1 MNDTDGIEYFTEE
14 NSAETVIARM
24 AECPDPRLKQVMT
37 SLVHHLHGFVK
48 DIEPSQG
55 EWTKAFEF
63 LTRAGQMCDDKRQE
77 WILLSDILG
86 VSMLVDAINSR
97 RPGGATENTVLGPF
111 HVTGIPV
118 RAMGDTISL
127 IEGGEP
133 LVVSGRITDT
143 DGNPVDGATL
153 DIWQS
158 SHEGF
163 YSNQQPE
170 LQPADNLR
178 GIFRTGADGTYWFRS
193 IKPTFYPIPT
203 DGPAGQLLTGMNR
216 HQYRPAHIHYII
228 NADGFDEVTTHIFVD
243 GDPYLESDAVFGVKQ
258 SLIRE
263 FVRHDDPD
271 RAAALGVGN
280 PFWTVEADFT
290 LVNRS

>member
-24 AECPDPRLKQVMT
+24 AECPDPRLRQVMT

-55 EWTKAFEF
+55 EWTKAIEF

-143 DGNPVDGATL
+143 DGHPVDGATL

-178 GIFRTGADGTYWFRS
+178 GGWHLLVPQYQAD
-193 IKPTFYPIPT
+193 ILP
-203 DGPAGQLLTGMNR
+203 
-216 HQYRPAHIHYII
+216 
-228 NADGFDEVTTHIFVD
+228 
-243 GDPYLESDAVFGVKQ
+243 
-258 SLIRE
+258 
-263 FVRHDDPD
+263 DPD
-271 RAAALGVGN
+271 RRAGGPV
-280 PFWTVEADFT
+280 ADRHEPASVPPGAYPLHHQRRWF
-290 LVNRS
+290 